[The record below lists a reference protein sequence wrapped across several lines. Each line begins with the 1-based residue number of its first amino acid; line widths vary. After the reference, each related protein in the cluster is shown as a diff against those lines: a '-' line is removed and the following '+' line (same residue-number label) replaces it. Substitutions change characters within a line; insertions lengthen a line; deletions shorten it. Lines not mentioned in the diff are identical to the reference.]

1 MGGGS
6 SSGGEGTGEVMSEQE
21 YIDTLIESARKYV
34 KADRKVPVDLLAKLH
49 RLGVELEVIYQD
61 NNLGFEI
68 FETKTINSFDEV
80 EA

>member
-1 MGGGS
+1 
-6 SSGGEGTGEVMSEQE
+6 MSDRD

>member
-1 MGGGS
+1 
-6 SSGGEGTGEVMSEQE
+6 MSEQE

-34 KADRKVPVDLLAKLH
+34 KADRKVPVDLLVKLH

-80 EA
+80 EV

>member
-1 MGGGS
+1 MRDR
-6 SSGGEGTGEVMSEQE
+6 E

>member
-1 MGGGS
+1 
-6 SSGGEGTGEVMSEQE
+6 MSEQE

-34 KADRKVPVDLLAKLH
+34 KADRKVPVDLLVKLH

>member
-1 MGGGS
+1 
-6 SSGGEGTGEVMSEQE
+6 MSDRD
-21 YIDTLIESARKYV
+21 YINALIESARNYV
-34 KADRKVPVDLLAKLH
+34 KADRKVPVDLLGKLH

>member
-1 MGGGS
+1 
-6 SSGGEGTGEVMSEQE
+6 MSDRD
-21 YIDTLIESARKYV
+21 YINALIESARKYV

-68 FETKTINSFDEV
+68 FETKYIGSFDEV
-80 EA
+80 E

>member
-1 MGGGS
+1 M
-6 SSGGEGTGEVMSEQE
+6 GGEGIGEVMSEQE

>member
-1 MGGGS
+1 MRDR
-6 SSGGEGTGEVMSEQE
+6 E
-21 YIDTLIESARKYV
+21 YIDALIESARKYV

-49 RLGVELEVIYQD
+49 RLGVELEIIYQD

>member
-1 MGGGS
+1 
-6 SSGGEGTGEVMSEQE
+6 MSDRD
-21 YIDTLIESARKYV
+21 YINALIESARKYV

-61 NNLGFEI
+61 DNLGFEI

>member
-1 MGGGS
+1 
-6 SSGGEGTGEVMSEQE
+6 MSDRD
-21 YIDTLIESARKYV
+21 YINALIESARKYV

-61 NNLGFEI
+61 NNLAFEI

>member
-1 MGGGS
+1 
-6 SSGGEGTGEVMSEQE
+6 MSDRD
-21 YIDTLIESARKYV
+21 YINALIESARKYV

>member
-1 MGGGS
+1 
-6 SSGGEGTGEVMSEQE
+6 MSDRD
-21 YIDTLIESARKYV
+21 YINALIESARKYV

-80 EA
+80 EV

>member
-1 MGGGS
+1 
-6 SSGGEGTGEVMSEQE
+6 MSDRD
-21 YIDTLIESARKYV
+21 YINALIESARKYV

-49 RLGVELEVIYQD
+49 RLGVELETIYQD

>member
-1 MGGGS
+1 MRDR
-6 SSGGEGTGEVMSEQE
+6 E

-49 RLGVELEVIYQD
+49 RLGVELETIYQD
-61 NNLGFEI
+61 SNLGFEVI
-68 FETKTINSFDEV
+68 ETETINSFDEV

>member
-1 MGGGS
+1 
-6 SSGGEGTGEVMSEQE
+6 MSEQE

-34 KADRKVPVDLLAKLH
+34 KVDRKVPVDLLAKLH